1 MLTNI
6 LRALVKNSKDKIIY
20 KLKLVNISHIY
31 IWPKS
36 YLTLET
42 INKINNYVSLRKKI
56 LCAQKYKV

>member
-31 IWPKS
+31 I
-36 YLTLET
+36 
-42 INKINNYVSLRKKI
+42 
-56 LCAQKYKV
+56 